1 MTSSWQSDLVAEA
14 DSWRARLGQF
24 GFGDDGE
31 RLRGDLAWQHP
42 VHGLVHA
49 RIEVELTDLFP
60 FAAPAVRVLDPGT
73 AMELTFH
80 IDRPALPGLDGNLCL
95 WDGSAH
101 PVDAAPWREP
111 QVLLDRVRGWLEQT
125 AAGWPDDDICDLE
138 RYLVPDAN
146 TLVLYDADLLT
157 GKVGLFKTAPGPTPR
172 TVEVTGNR
180 RPGVIALRGPQRLHP
195 KDCGLAWVDDLGE
208 VSSPPRE
215 WADLA
220 QALGRADEVTRL
232 IALGA
237 VGYLL
242 LRYSRNGHRAALAVA
257 VQRGEAVPSITA
269 CESADTSLAT
279 RSIRAG
285 DTAVELADV
294 RIAVVGAGAVGSFAA
309 DILFR
314 SGVRRL
320 TLIDGERLR
329 PGNVVRHLAGSSD
342 IGKYKVTAV
351 MDRLAA
357 TGFDVGE
364 VERRNWDLT
373 RLGDA
378 VELVKTHNVV
388 LDATAHARA
397 SSLLATAANIVGAW
411 TGHTV
416 ISACVQ
422 REGDIIRADRFP
434 LRRAE
439 QHLPA
444 LASEPVLAG
453 IREAGCGE
461 PVSRTPPAAVIAAA
475 ELACRMVIDEAT
487 HQCALPASMA
497 DVRRPHPDPPFDRLG
512 LLTPDAVSVP
522 VAL

>member
-1 MTSSWQSDLVAEA
+1 MSSSWQSDLVAEA
-14 DSWRARLGQF
+14 DSWRARLGEL
-24 GFGDDGE
+24 GFGDDGH

-49 RIEVELTDLFP
+49 RIEVELTDRFP

-73 AMELTFH
+73 TMELTFH
-80 IDRPALPGLDGNLCL
+80 IDRPALPGLHGNLCL

-111 QVLLDRVRGWLEQT
+111 QVLLDRVRNWLEQT
-125 AAGWPDDDICDLE
+125 AVSWPDDDVCDLE
-138 RYLVPDAN
+138 RYLEQDAG
-146 TLVLYDADLLT
+146 TFVLYDADVLT
-157 GKVGLFKTAPGPTPR
+157 GKVGLYKTAPGPTPR
-172 TVEVTGNR
+172 TIEVTGNR
-180 RPGVIALRGPQRLHP
+180 RPGVIAPRGPQQLHP
-195 KDCGLAWVDDLGE
+195 KDRGLAWVDDLGE

-257 VQRGEAVPSITA
+257 VQRGGPVPSITA

-294 RIAVVGAGAVGSFAA
+294 RIAVVGAGALGSFAA

-342 IGKYKVTAV
+342 VGKYKVTAV

-357 TGFDVGE
+357 TGFDVAE
-364 VERRNWDLT
+364 VERRNRDIT
-373 RLGDA
+373 QLGDA

-388 LDATAHARA
+388 LDATAHAGA
-397 SSLLATAANIVGAW
+397 SSLLATAADIVGGW

-444 LASEPVLAG
+444 LASEPVRTG
-453 IREAGCGE
+453 VREAGCGE

-475 ELACRMVIDEAT
+475 ELACRMIIDEAT
-487 HQCALPASMA
+487 HQCALPATMA
-497 DVRRPHPDPPFDRLG
+497 DVRRPQPDPPFDRLG
-512 LLTPDAVSVP
+512 LLTPDAVSAP